1 MENNAQIVVRCST
14 CGVKNRVSPEKMKGT
29 AKCGKCGTP
38 LEMDPPGK
46 NAGESVFFRCT
57 ACGTRNRIPLSKID
71 GSSKCGKCGEIL
83 ETKELFVSQPLMV
96 TDSNFDNLVVKSPL
110 PVLLFAWA
118 PWCPS
123 CKTSIPIIDDYA
135 KDAKGKIRVGKL
147 NVDSNQALSSKFNIL
162 SVPQILIFDN
172 GRLKQTLPGTL
183 QKHEIMIKMAPYL

>member
-1 MENNAQIVVRCST
+1 MDNNAQIVVRCSK
-14 CGVKNRVSPEKMKGT
+14 CGVKNRVSPENIKGT
-29 AKCGKCGTP
+29 AKCGKCGTL
-38 LEMDPPGK
+38 LEVDPAEK
-46 NAGESVFFRCT
+46 NAGESVLFRCA
-57 ACGTRNRIPLSKID
+57 ACGTRNKIPLAKIH
-71 GSSKCGKCGEIL
+71 GGPKCGKCGAVL
-83 ETKELFVSQPLMV
+83 ETKELFLSQPLMV
-96 TDSNFDNLVVKSPL
+96 TDSNFDNLVLKSPL

-123 CKTSIPIIDDYA
+123 CRTFIPVIDDYA

-147 NVDSNQALSSKFNIL
+147 NVDSNQALSSTYNIL

>member
-1 MENNAQIVVRCST
+1 
-14 CGVKNRVSPEKMKGT
+14 MKGT
-29 AKCGKCGTP
+29 ATCGKCGTP
-38 LEMDPPGK
+38 LETDQPGK

-57 ACGTRNRIPLSKID
+57 ACGTRNRIPFAKID
-71 GSSKCGKCGEIL
+71 GGPKCGKCGAIL

-96 TDSNFDNLVVKSPL
+96 SDSNFDNLVLKSPL

-123 CKTSIPIIDDYA
+123 CRTFIPIIDDYA

-147 NVDSNQALSSKFNIL
+147 NVDSSPALYSKFNIL

-183 QKHEIMIKMAPYL
+183 QKQEIMIKMASYL

>member
-1 MENNAQIVVRCST
+1 MENQAHHVVRCSA
-14 CGVKNRVSPEKMKGT
+14 CGVKNRLSSDKMKGT
-29 AKCGKCGTP
+29 ATCGKCGTP
-38 LEMDPPGK
+38 LETDQPGR
-46 NAGESVFFRCT
+46 NGGESVFFRCT
-57 ACGTRNRIPLSKID
+57 ACGTRNRIPLAKID
-71 GSSKCGKCGEIL
+71 GGPKCGKCGTKL
-83 ETKELFVSQPLMV
+83 ETKELFVPQPLMV
-96 TDSNFDNLVVKSPL
+96 TDSNFDNLVLKSPL

-123 CKTSIPIIDDYA
+123 CRASIPIIDDYA

-147 NVDSNQALSSKFNIL
+147 NVDSNPALSSKFNIL